1 MPAHFS
7 RHDYRIQRS
16 ALTASTD
23 LAEELLDD
31 ALPHRP
37 VLGACPPCVELL
49 GGLEALS
56 ASDEIDLGR
65 TLGSLSLPEETD
77 DVEED
82 EDGECQVGKEE
93 RLSRISWALS
103 AANREDGLGRGGND
117 ASAQELRIQRV
128 PAG

>member
-93 RLSRISWALS
+93 RLGGVSRAVG
-103 AANREDGLGRGGND
+103 AANGEDGLGGRG
-117 ASAQELRIQRV
+117 E
-128 PAG
+128 